1 MHNCTSC
8 DTLAVGVLIIND
20 NYDHDYAA
28 FNIVQYRIKITVRS
42 QKKKEQTAVESK
54 RKEKSKWKL
63 SVRLYFGY
71 DRVRRVP
78 SRFLFSPFLS
88 SPMKFHLDARIQ
100 EKQFSCIASKF
111 SNARIQEK
119 QFSCIASKFSNF
131 TVVARKCRHYSVKT
145 LNLER
150 HFIVTMKKR
159 NPLEPST
166 YFIPIGGKNS
176 EYTFLF
182 HFLFDSHIYLIFHQ
196 RQLLFNQFGV
206 FRSVYR

>member
-111 SNARIQEK
+111 SN
-119 QFSCIASKFSNF
+119 F
-131 TVVARKCRHYSVKT
+131 TVVARKCRHYSVKI

-159 NPLEPST
+159 NPLDPLV
-166 YFIPIGGKNS
+166 PIS
-176 EYTFLF
+176 
-182 HFLFDSHIYLIFHQ
+182 SQ
-196 RQLLFNQFGV
+196 
-206 FRSVYR
+206 